1 MAINTTNRITAVF
14 FIIFI
19 EATVGVKTQ
28 IIVTKKELYQ
38 SLDYIN
44 ATRRK
49 RAEMATI
56 ILSNTDLLEPLL
68 EIAFDVDN
76 PISSK
81 ACWILE
87 YVAKENLD
95 YILPFIDIFTHK
107 LDGLKLDSSVRPMA
121 KICKFLT
128 KAYFSKTKNKTKETL
143 TPNHLELMAA
153 ACFDWLIGEH
163 KVAAK
168 AYSMTT
174 LLFLGRK
181 FEWIHPELKMVLQQN
196 YASGSA
202 AYKARARMTLSKLNS
217 LK

>member
-1 MAINTTNRITAVF
+1 M
-14 FIIFI
+14 
-19 EATVGVKTQ
+19 
-28 IIVTKKELYQ
+28 TKKELYQ

-49 RAEMATI
+49 RTEMANI
-56 ILSNTDLLEPLL
+56 VQSNTDLLEPLL

-76 PISSK
+76 PVSSK

-107 LDGLKLDSSVRPMA
+107 IDGLKLDSSVRPMA
-121 KICKFLT
+121 KICEFLT
-128 KAYFSKTKNKTKETL
+128 KTYFSKTKNKTKETL
-143 TPNHLELMAA
+143 TSNHLELIAT

-168 AYSMTT
+168 AYSMTS
-174 LLFLGRK
+174 LLLLGQK

-196 YASGSA
+196 YSSGSA